1 MPEERKQPVSRR
13 SLLKMIGTVAGS
25 TAMYGAMTE
34 LGLAQESGYTG
45 PPRLGATRPG
55 TSVLILGA
63 GIAGMVAALELRDA
77 GYKVQL
83 LEYNDRP
90 GGRNWTLYGGDTY
103 TELGSSPQHIQFDR
117 GQYFNPGPWRIPYH
131 HYGILHY
138 ANRLKIALEPLN
150 LLNFNAY
157 LHHTDAFGGK
167 PRRYREVQADFH
179 GHVAEL
185 LSKCTQ
191 QKALDQAVSSEDQEM
206 LLEALRAWGALDS
219 NHRYVKGPISSE
231 RRGPAIDGGGGLASP
246 PVYSEPDPLRPLLQ
260 AKLWRT
266 IGWGQDYEY
275 QTPLFQAKGG
285 MGQIGKAFGAAL
297 ENLIQYNSKVIDIH
311 QDATT
316 VTATYV
322 DSRKGGAPRKMTADW
337 CVCTIPASILSQIPM
352 NVGNKMRAAINQLP
366 YTANLKTG
374 LQFKRRFW
382 EEDDKI
388 YGGVSYTNQPNAMI
402 IYPMS
407 EYFSQGKGVLVGAY
421 VRGETALVAAAK
433 TPDERIEHALAYG
446 SKIHPQYRREFD
458 CGASVAWHRVP
469 WVLGCSAQWSEDGR
483 EQHYNNLCALDGRI
497 VLAGEHASRLGTWQE
512 GAVTS
517 ATDAITRL
525 HKRVM
530 SA

>member
-1 MPEERKQPVSRR
+1 MREGHKQPVSRR
-13 SLLKMIGTVAGS
+13 ALLKLIGTAAGS
-25 TAMYGAMTE
+25 TAMYNAMTQ
-34 LGLAQESGYTG
+34 LGLAQESGYSG
-45 PPRLGATRPG
+45 PPQLGKTRPG

-63 GIAGMVAALELRDA
+63 GLAGMVAALELHDA
-77 GYKVQL
+77 GYQVQL

-103 TELGSSPQHIQFDR
+103 RELGSAPQHIQFSE

-138 ANRLKIALEPLN
+138 ANRLKVPLEPMN

-157 LHHTDAFGGK
+157 LHHTGAFDGR
-167 PRRYREVQADFH
+167 PRRYREMQADFH

-185 LSKCTQ
+185 LSKCTRQ
-191 QKALDQAVSSEDQEM
+191 NALDQAVNAEDRSM
-206 LLEALRAWGALDS
+206 LLEALRGWGALDA
-219 NHRYVKGPISSE
+219 NYRYVKGPISSE
-231 RRGPAIDGGGGLASP
+231 RRGPLVDGGGGLAQRP
-246 PVYSEPDPLRPLLQ
+246 IYSEPDPLQPLLE
-260 AKLWRT
+260 AELWRT

-297 ENLIQYNSKVIDIH
+297 VNLIQYNAKVIDIR
-311 QDATT
+311 QDASS

-322 DSRKGGAPRKMTADW
+322 DSRKGGAPRQMRADW
-337 CVCTIPASILSQIPM
+337 CVCTIPASILGQIPM
-352 NVGNKMRAAINQLP
+352 NVGGKMRAAIDHLP

-382 EEDDKI
+382 EQDDRI

-407 EYFSQGKGVLVGAY
+407 DYFSDGRGVLVGAY
-421 VRGETALVAAAK
+421 VRGATALAGSARS
-433 TPDERIEHALAYG
+433 PEERIEHALTYG
-446 SKIHPQYRREFD
+446 AKIHPQYRQEFE

-469 WVLGCSAQWSEDGR
+469 WALGCSAQWSDESR
-483 EQHYNNLCALDGRI
+483 EVHYDNLCALDGRI
-497 VLAGEHASRLGTWQE
+497 RLAGEHVSRLGTWQE

-517 ATDAITRL
+517 ATDAVIRL
-525 HKRVM
+525 HQRVM

>member
-1 MPEERKQPVSRR
+1 MREGQKQPVSRR
-13 SLLKMIGTVAGS
+13 ALLKLIGTAAGS
-25 TAMYGAMTE
+25 TAMYNAMTQ
-34 LGLAQESGYTG
+34 LGLAQESGYSG
-45 PPRLGATRPG
+45 PPRLGKARPG

-63 GIAGMVAALELRDA
+63 GIAGMVAALELRDV
-77 GYKVQL
+77 GYQVQL

-103 TELGSSPQHIQFDR
+103 TELGSAPQHIQFSE

-138 ANRLKIALEPLN
+138 ANRLKVPLEPMN

-157 LHHTDAFGGK
+157 LHHTDAFDGK

-185 LSKCTQ
+185 LSKCTR
-191 QKALDQAVSSEDQEM
+191 QKALDQAVSAEDRDM
-206 LLEALRAWGALDS
+206 LLEALRGWGALDADY
-219 NHRYVKGPISSE
+219 RYVKGPISSE
-231 RRGPAIDGGGGLASP
+231 RRGPLMDGGGGLAP
-246 PVYSEPDPLRPLLQ
+246 RPIYSEPDPLQPLLK

-285 MGQIGKAFGAAL
+285 MGRIGKAFGAAL
-297 ENLIQYNSKVIDIH
+297 GNLIQYNAKVIDIR
-311 QDATT
+311 QDANS

-322 DSRKGGAPRKMTADW
+322 DSRKGGAPRQMRADW

-352 NVGNKMRAAINQLP
+352 NVGGKMRAAIDQLP

-382 EEDDKI
+382 EQDDRI

-407 EYFSQGKGVLVGAY
+407 EYFSEGRGVLVGAY
-421 VRGETALVAAAK
+421 VRGATAMAGSARS
-433 TPDERIEHALAYG
+433 PEERIEHALNYG
-446 SKIHPQYRREFD
+446 AKIHPQYRQEFE

-469 WVLGCSAQWSEDGR
+469 WALGCSAQWSDESR
-483 EQHYNNLCALDGRI
+483 ETHYDNLCALDGRI
-497 VLAGEHASRLGTWQE
+497 LLAGEHVSRLGTWQE

-517 ATDAITRL
+517 ATDAIIRL
-525 HKRVM
+525 HQRVM